1 MSMPNVL
8 GGQYDIYLTTYE
20 MLITM
25 EAFFTEN
32 FLWHTI
38 TIDEGHRIKND
49 GAKLVASLA
58 RISAPFRLLLT
69 GTPLQNNLNE
79 LWSLMHYILPVA
91 LKDCKETFEQA
102 CVVAEGQLDKTVTR
116 QARALLESMMLRR
129 VKADVEASLRPKIQ
143 YVLKVPLSGLQRK
156 MYRLFLDQN
165 SAIEGLA
172 SKTQIISMC
181 AQLQKTINHPK
192 TILFDVERRRKAAR
206 ELVKKAAGAEFFSLP
221 ECLQEQSASSKQ
233 LEQEL
238 GLLQGRALVAASGK
252 VFSKVTEIGTVH
264 RDRRTRALTFE
275 RSFLVSGKLQL
286 LDRLLTR
293 VLAQGSRV
301 LVFSQYT
308 LTLDALCEYCAARF
322 GPEGQGYLR
331 LDGQTNRIK
340 RVTNSQKYHLCQEM
354 NVRAFNAPDSLL
366 TPNPKPQTLNPKR

>member
-1 MSMPNVL
+1 MSMPDVL

-25 EAFFTEN
+25 EGFFTEN

-143 YVLKVPLSGLQRK
+143 YVLKVPLSGLQRR

-252 VFSKVTEIGTVH
+252 
-264 RDRRTRALTFE
+264 
-275 RSFLVSGKLQL
+275 
-286 LDRLLTR
+286 
-293 VLAQGSRV
+293 
-301 LVFSQYT
+301 
-308 LTLDALCEYCAARF
+308 C
-322 GPEGQGYLR
+322 
-331 LDGQTNRIK
+331 
-340 RVTNSQKYHLCQEM
+340 SQK
-354 NVRAFNAPDSLL
+354 S
-366 TPNPKPQTLNPKR
+366 PK